1 MPFCHPPG
9 MTSYK
14 SFKSQLFILSL
25 ILINL
30 IASTPISTATPPL
43 TKCNIKL
50 DNPHYSKSVEVRKGF
65 RAIKV
70 NARSRCNRQMTNLV
84 LTVEIHKIGFLRDY
98 TVAHEEVKDVGPI
111 FPNTVIKNQ
120 KTYVECENTK
130 TSRYYGEA
138 YATAY
143 IKGERVKT
151 LHVLTEKT
159 ITVNCGN

>member
-1 MPFCHPPG
+1 

-14 SFKSQLFILSL
+14 SFKSPLFILSL
-25 ILINL
+25 VLINL
-30 IASTPISTATPPL
+30 IASSPISVATPPL

-50 DNPHYSKSVEVRKGF
+50 DNPHYSKSVEIRKGF

-70 NARSRCNRQMTNLV
+70 NARSRCNRQMTNLI
-84 LTVEIHKIGFLRDY
+84 LTVEIHKIGFLRDF
-98 TVAHEEVKDVGPI
+98 TVAREEVKAPGPI
-111 FPNTVIKNQ
+111 FPNTIIKNQ
-120 KTYVECENTK
+120 KTYVACKNTK

>member
-1 MPFCHPPG
+1 
-9 MTSYK
+9 MTTFK
-14 SFKSQLFILSL
+14 LFKSPLFILSL

-30 IASTPISTATPPL
+30 FAPSPFSEATPPL

-50 DNPHYSKSVEVRKGF
+50 DNPHYSNSVEIRKGF
-65 RAIKV
+65 KAIKV
-70 NARSRCNRQMTNLV
+70 NARSRCNRQMANLI

-98 TVAHEEVKDVGPI
+98 IVALKEVKDLGPI
-111 FPNTVIKNQ
+111 FPNTIIKNQ
-120 KTYVECENTK
+120 KTSVESKNTK

-143 IKGERVKT
+143 IKGERVRT

>member
-1 MPFCHPPG
+1 MV
-9 MTSYK
+9 
-14 SFKSQLFILSL
+14 
-25 ILINL
+25 LINL
-30 IASTPISTATPPL
+30 IASSPISVATPPL

-50 DNPHYSKSVEVRKGF
+50 DNPHYSKSVEIRKGF

-70 NARSRCNRQMTNLV
+70 NARSRCNRQMTNLI

-98 TVAHEEVKDVGPI
+98 TVAREEVKAPGPI
-111 FPNTVIKNQ
+111 FPNTIIKNQ
-120 KTYVECENTK
+120 KTYFACKNTK
-130 TSRYYGEA
+130 SSRYYGEA

-159 ITVNCGN
+159 ITVKCGN

>member
-50 DNPHYSKSVEVRKGF
+50 DNPHYSKTVEMRKGF
-65 RAIKV
+65 KAIKV

-98 TVAHEEVKDVGPI
+98 TVAREEVKDVGPI

-120 KTYVECENTK
+120 KTYVECKNTK

>member
-1 MPFCHPPG
+1 
-9 MTSYK
+9 MTTFK
-14 SFKSQLFILSL
+14 SFKSPLFFLSL

-30 IASTPISTATPPL
+30 FASLPFSEATPPL

-50 DNPHYSKSVEVRKGF
+50 DNPHYSKSVEIRKGF
-65 RAIKV
+65 QAIKV

-84 LTVEIHKIGFLRDY
+84 LTVEIHKLGFLRDY
-98 TVAHEEVKDVGPI
+98 KVASREIRVEGPI
-111 FPNTVIKNQ
+111 FPNTIIKNQ
-120 KTYVECENTK
+120 GTYVECKNSK
-130 TSRYYGEA
+130 SSKYYGEA
-138 YATAY
+138 YASAF

>member
-70 NARSRCNRQMTNLV
+70 NARSRCNRQMTNLI

-98 TVAHEEVKDVGPI
+98 TVAREEVKDVGPI

-120 KTYVECENTK
+120 KTYVECKNTK